1 MTSPTGTSPERRD
14 PGRSG
19 APDVTRPRRPPLRVV
34 EPVRRVRRRPLR
46 RVAGSRVLVAVAAAL
61 VVGSLMSVVVADTV
75 VDQGQVRLSGIDAQ
89 ITAAQ
94 AEHGRL
100 ELSIAE
106 QVAPTRVVAVATQ
119 LGMAPA
125 GTISELPQVPLQVPL
140 PVPATGNAGATSP
153 PAVTDPPQ
161 R

>member
-1 MTSPTGTSPERRD
+1 M
-14 PGRSG
+14 
-19 APDVTRPRRPPLRVV
+19 
-34 EPVRRVRRRPLR
+34 
-46 RVAGSRVLVAVAAAL
+46 AVAATL
-61 VVGSLMSVVVADTV
+61 VVGSLMSVVVADAV

-100 ELSIAE
+100 QLSIAE
-106 QVAPTRVVAVATQ
+106 QSAPTRVVAMATQ

-125 GTISELPQVPLQVPL
+125 GAISELPQVSLEVPL
-140 PVPATGNAGATSP
+140 PVPATGNADAASP
-153 PAVTDPPQ
+153 PAVIDAPQ

>member
-1 MTSPTGTSPERRD
+1 M
-14 PGRSG
+14 
-19 APDVTRPRRPPLRVV
+19 A
-34 EPVRRVRRRPLR
+34 
-46 RVAGSRVLVAVAAAL
+46 VAVTL
-61 VVGSLMSVVVADTV
+61 VIGSLMSVVVADAV

-106 QVAPTRVVAVATQ
+106 QSAPTRVVAVATQ

-125 GTISELPQVPLQVPL
+125 GGISELPQVSLGVPL
-140 PVPATGNAGATSP
+140 PVPTTGNAGASSP
-153 PAVTDPPQ
+153 PAVTDAPQ
-161 R
+161 Q